1 MKKKLLIGAVGMA
14 GSGKTEI
21 IKYLQSQWT
30 WPKVYFGE
38 PVFERL
44 RKEGRELNY
53 ENEKIIREKMRDE
66 LGMGVMAKLCL
77 PKINK
82 AFEDSEIVLIESL
95 YSWEEYKILKTAFS
109 DNFKVIAAYASPQTR
124 FKRLINRANE
134 RPIKSIKEFTRRDY
148 TEIEGTDKGGP
159 IARAD
164 FTIINETDLKHLH
177 QELNKIINN
186 LTK

>member
-1 MKKKLLIGAVGMA
+1 
-14 GSGKTEI
+14 
-21 IKYLQSQWT
+21 
-30 WPKVYFGE
+30 
-38 PVFERL
+38 
-44 RKEGRELNY
+44 
-53 ENEKIIREKMRDE
+53 MRDE
-66 LGMGVMAKLCL
+66 LGMGVMAKLSL

-82 AFEDSEIVLIESL
+82 TFEDSDIVLIESL
-95 YSWEEYKILKTAFS
+95 YSWEEYKIIKTAFS
-109 DNFKVIAAYASPQTR
+109 DSFKVIAAYASPEIR
-124 FKRLINRANE
+124 FQRLINRENE

-177 QELNKIINN
+177 QKLDKIIKK